1 MPWKVQPVSEIRTA
15 FVHHLVTLGRSV
27 AATCRD
33 FGISRATAY
42 KWLGRYRARPDEP
55 LDDRPRRPHR
65 SPGRTGPE
73 IEDRILEVRDRWG
86 WGPRKI
92 HAYLTAQGLALP
104 SARTVGSVL
113 HRHGR
118 TAPRTA
124 EPSAVQ
130 RFERGAPNEL
140 WQCDFKG
147 YLEVARQRTWPF
159 ALLDDHSR
167 YLLALRPCP
176 DQTMATAWAVLWDT
190 FGAVGL
196 PEALLCDGAFAAR
209 GPGMTGLS
217 WFEARL
223 IRLGIRPVHGRPYHP
238 QTQGK
243 VERLNGTLE
252 AEVWPRVRWD
262 DPAHFA
268 ADLEAWRSGVYNA
281 VRPHEALGD
290 RPPLSRWRPSPR
302 PRPAELPA
310 VEYPAGSEV
319 RKVSTV
325 GDVRWQGYR
334 LLAGRGIIGK
344 ICSYRRSWFRG
355 SPVLRHAPSPVRG
368 DRVAPAGGHAMMIL
382 SAMSLPRLSAMS
394 LPRTSRYPCL
404 ATPGCGVLVRCG
416 SPQLGGLGLGT
427 DHAVIG
433 GWHSDSSGATKTWF
447 RSAPTPDRS
456 LERKNPKSMQNND
469 LIKGRAAC

>member
-15 FVHHLVTLGRSV
+15 LVHQVVSLGRR
-27 AATCRD
+27 ATGACEE

-42 KWLGRYRARPDEP
+42 KWLGRYRARPEEP
-55 LDDRPRRPHR
+55 LTDRSRRPLR
-65 SPGRTGPE
+65 RPGRTAPQVE
-73 IEDRILEVRDRWG
+73 ARALEVRDRWG

-92 HAYLTAQGLALP
+92 HAYLTAAGVALP
-104 SARTVGSVL
+104 SPRTVGAVL
-113 HRHGR
+113 RRHGR
-118 TAPRTA
+118 TAAPPA
-124 EPSAVQ
+124 ADPAPVQ

-147 YLEVARQRTWPF
+147 YLEVARARTYPF
-159 ALLDDHSR
+159 VVIDDHSR

-176 DQTMATAWAVLWDT
+176 DQTMATAWAVLWEV

-223 IRLGIRPVHGRPYHP
+223 LRAGVRPAHGRPYHP

-243 VERLNGTLE
+243 VERRNGTLE
-252 AEVWPRVRWD
+252 AEVWPRVRRD
-262 DPAHFA
+262 DPGHFA
-268 ADLEAWRSGVYNA
+268 ADLEAWRAGVYNP

-310 VEYPAGSEV
+310 VEYPPGSVV

-325 GDVRWQGYR
+325 GDVQWRGDR
-334 LLAGRGIIGK
+334 LLAGRGIVGE
-344 ICSYRRSWFRG
+344 Y
-355 SPVLRHAPSPVRG
+355 VRIEEHG
-368 DRVAPAGGHAMMIL
+368 GEAAVYYGGHRIRCVATD
-382 SAMSLPRLSAMS
+382 SLR
-394 LPRTSRYPCL
+394 
-404 ATPGCGVLVRCG
+404 PGVML
-416 SPQLGGLGLGT
+416 
-427 DHAVIG
+427 
-433 GWHSDSSGATKTWF
+433 
-447 RSAPTPDRS
+447 
-456 LERKNPKSMQNND
+456 
-469 LIKGRAAC
+469 